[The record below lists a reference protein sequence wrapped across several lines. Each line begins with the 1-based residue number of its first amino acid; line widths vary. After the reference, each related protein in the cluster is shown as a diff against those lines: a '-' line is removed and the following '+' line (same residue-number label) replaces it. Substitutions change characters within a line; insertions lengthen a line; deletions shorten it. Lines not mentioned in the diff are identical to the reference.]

1 MVGRSLEHKIDEGGN
16 LSGLDM
22 AKGIGQQVG
31 DVSLQ
36 EDDIVHARVGNLG
49 GIEQG
54 SLDSSGLHE
63 SDELGKKHTLHLE
76 TGFVVGVSE
85 DKEDITNEG
94 KEVLLIELVG
104 DFGGGSGKVVDD
116 LIGDYRRWS

>member
-16 LSGLDM
+16 LGGLDM

-49 GIEQG
+49 GIKQG
-54 SLDSSGLHE
+54 SLDSPALHE
-63 SDELGKKHTLHLE
+63 GDELGKKHALHLK
-76 TGFVVGVSE
+76 TGLVVGVSE
-85 DKEDITNEG
+85 DKEDVADEG

-104 DFGGGSGKVVDD
+104 DFGGRSGKVVDD
-116 LIGDYRRWS
+116 LVGNYKRWS